1 MDQYGSGICGN
12 AFDASPI
19 KVFEPEWNMQKF
31 FSESVLLRRLNI
43 DGVIYGFGGF
53 PLVIRE
59 KMVYNFEH
67 ITMEEYSF
75 EEEVI
80 SGIFENF
87 SIYSAQN
94 LKPGPTFLRHGHA
107 YFS

>member
-1 MDQYGSGICGN
+1 MDQYGSGICVN

-59 KMVYNFEH
+59 KW
-67 ITMEEYSF
+67 
-75 EEEVI
+75 
-80 SGIFENF
+80 
-87 SIYSAQN
+87 SIILN
-94 LKPGPTFLRHGHA
+94 ILPWRNIRLKRK
-107 YFS
+107 